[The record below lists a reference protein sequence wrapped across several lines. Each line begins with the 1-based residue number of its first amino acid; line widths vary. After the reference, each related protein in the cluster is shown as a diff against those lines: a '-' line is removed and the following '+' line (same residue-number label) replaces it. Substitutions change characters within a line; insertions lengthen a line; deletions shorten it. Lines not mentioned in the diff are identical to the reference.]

1 MHFADLDDGEY
12 RVHAGSMELCA
23 GEGFIAAVVVSRH
36 HSGQTAAH
44 EVYRDTALSCGHRW
58 ATSEQA
64 LERALLDGTGAVE
77 AERRRIPSRGGG
89 TLATGLGGA

>member
-1 MHFADLDDGEY
+1 MHFADLDNGEY

-23 GEGFIAAVVVSRH
+23 GEGFIAAVVSRH

-44 EVYRDTALSCGHRW
+44 EVYRDTALSWGHRW

-64 LERALLDGTGAVE
+64 LERALLDGTGAVK
-77 AERRRIPSRGGG
+77 AERRRIASREGG
-89 TLATGLGGA
+89 TLATGLGVA